1 MAVPKPT
8 LISTQLVPDERQR
21 EAIERGRG
29 PMLVIAG
36 AGTGKTTV
44 LTRRIAR
51 LLREN
56 LAQPSEILALTYTD
70 NAAHEMRERVQ
81 SELRGSDISNMQV
94 ETFHAYCNNLLI
106 RNGKK
111 FGVLDDKDIWV
122 YLRRRIRELRLN
134 YFVRAANLSQFLSD
148 LLDFMRR
155 CHDELVGPAQ
165 YAEYL
170 RRVEAGELPAP
181 RVCKSKHAG
190 SLSDHEALGRCREI
204 SSVFATV
211 ERMLQEDNL
220 GTFGHMITR
229 AYALLQ
235 ADARLLAQE
244 QQRGRFILVD
254 EFQDANFAQVK
265 ILQELAGQER
275 NVFAVGDPDQAIYK
289 FRGASSAAFALFQ
302 HHFAGAKL
310 VALEKNRRSTSP
322 ILNCAFALISK
333 NPEIPGKAKGSSA
346 YHRSPLVSAR
356 EEDTARDG
364 RPLQSNPIDV
374 VLLTAREVETSDLI
388 NHIQQRQ
395 RQTRAP
401 WSDFAVLYRLH
412 SHRDLLAVEFAENGI
427 PFSIEN
433 MDVMDTPEARD
444 LFACIGAIVSTQ
456 DGASLFRVASFPQF
470 HLNPEELRA
479 AIQALPKEQQNSGLA
494 DVLVKIEGGSAVLDA
509 LEQARGDIALA
520 GAEGRAA
527 LEIIM
532 RIFSLDR
539 STASANAVLNWV
551 GEWERKAI
559 TKTRELAELLEY
571 LEYFREADGSI
582 PMPSREE
589 NAVRLMTAHSAK
601 GLEFSHVFILRA
613 NSSSF
618 PASYKEP
625 LFELPRELRNRDSL
639 AEDDEKELFN
649 QEERR
654 LFYVA
659 MTRARDSLTIYARQ
673 GKGTDSTPPGF
684 LRDLLK
690 DRGLTRCLRR
700 RHARPFQTDMF
711 AEAPAALAES
721 PSAQWLK
728 LPPSSDLS
736 NRLSATAVQSYEMC
750 PLRFKLEREWG
761 LPREI
766 PAAMQYGAVMHRVLR
781 AYYDSVRFGRPYPI
795 EALIDLFRSDLAE
808 AGIQDRYQHE
818 LYEKQGIA
826 QVREFVAA
834 SRHMPFPEV
843 AHTEEFFEVRI
854 GKAAVVGRIDRIDRI
869 DRGGDGEV
877 TITDYKTG
885 KPQSQEDADESLQL
899 SIYALAAREKWGYRA
914 ERLVFYNLEENA
926 AVVTSRSE
934 LQLREAKLKVEEVAQ
949 NVAAGRFDPKPGFYC
964 HFCSYRNL
972 CPATEKRVFAT
983 EKSTKST

>member
-1 MAVPKPT
+1 
-8 LISTQLVPDERQR
+8 
-21 EAIERGRG
+21 
-29 PMLVIAG
+29 
-36 AGTGKTTV
+36 
-44 LTRRIAR
+44 
-51 LLREN
+51 
-56 LAQPSEILALTYTD
+56 
-70 NAAHEMRERVQ
+70 MRERVQ

-106 RNGKK
+106 RNRKK
-111 FGVLDDKDIWV
+111 FGALDDKDIWI

-134 YFVRAANLSQFLSD
+134 YFVRAANLSQFLND

-155 CHDELVGPAQ
+155 CHDELVGPEQ
-165 YAEYL
+165 YSEYL
-170 RRVEAGELPAP
+170 RRVELGELPAP

-204 SSVFATV
+204 SIVFATV
-211 ERMLQEDNL
+211 ERMLHEDNL

-229 AYALLQ
+229 AYSLLE
-235 ADARLLAQE
+235 ADANLLAQE
-244 QQRGRFILVD
+244 QQRARFILVD

-265 ILQELAGQER
+265 ILEKLAGQER

-302 HHFAGAKL
+302 HHFGGTKL

-333 NPEIPGKAKGSSA
+333 NPEIPGKAKGNL
-346 YHRSPLVSAR
+346 YPRSPLVSAR
-356 EEDTARDG
+356 EEEATRDAK
-364 RPLQSNPIDV
+364 PLQSNPVDV

-388 NHIQQRQ
+388 NQIQQRQ

-412 SHRDLLAVEFAENGI
+412 SHRDLLAAEFAEHGI

-456 DGASLFRVASFPQF
+456 DGASLFRVASFPRF
-470 HLNPEELRA
+470 RINPEALRA
-479 AIQALPKEQQNSGLA
+479 AIKALPKEHQNSGLA

-509 LEQARGDIALA
+509 LHQAREEVASA
-520 GAEGRAA
+520 GGKGRSA

-539 STASANAVLNWV
+539 STAPANAVLNWV
-551 GEWERKAI
+551 AEWEKKVI

-571 LEYFREADGSI
+571 LAYFREADGSI

-601 GLEFSHVFILRA
+601 GLEFKHVFILRA
-613 NSSSF
+613 NSNSF
-618 PASYKEP
+618 PTSYKEP
-625 LFELPRELRNRDSL
+625 LFELPRELRDRDSL
-639 AEDDEKELFN
+639 AEEDEKELFN

-690 DRGLTRCLRR
+690 DRALTRWLRR

-721 PSAQWLK
+721 PSAQWLN

-761 LPREI
+761 LPREV

-781 AYYDSVRFGRPYPI
+781 AYYDSVRFDKPHSD
-795 EALIDLFRSDLAE
+795 EALINLFRSDLAE
-808 AGIQDRYQHE
+808 AGIQDRYQYE
-818 LYEKQGIA
+818 LYQKQGIA
-826 QVREFVAA
+826 QLREFVAA
-834 SRHMPFPEV
+834 SRQAAFPDV
-843 AHTEEFFEVRI
+843 AHTEEFLEVRI
-854 GKAAVVGRIDRIDRI
+854 GKATVVGRIDRIDR
-869 DRGGDGEV
+869 RGNGEV

-926 AVVTSRSE
+926 AVITSRSE
-934 LQLREAKLKVEEVAQ
+934 LQLREAKLKVEDVAE
-949 NVAAGRFDPKPGFYC
+949 NVAAGRFEPKPGFYC
-964 HFCSYRNL
+964 NFCSYRNL
-972 CPATEKRVFAT
+972 CPATEKRVFGPVQ
-983 EKSTKST
+983 TKKHIRN